1 MSRSTST
8 EPFTVGVRTQ
18 GRGTLEEPCLCTA
31 WPLRLQYE
39 VAPAT
44 GSGPGADPRVSI
56 LYGDRRINAWK
67 IGRELVE
74 SGRLAEALSWPVTLA
89 FEGYLEVGHVG
100 GTFYLITDCEEDP
113 EWIDIGPDI
122 RFEEHFRFPGEPIR
136 EIADVLL
143 HRLFGRPDREVERLL
158 ASIDRR
164 RPDSCGP
171 HEGGNR

>member
-39 VAPAT
+39 VVPAT

-122 RFEEHFRFPGEPIR
+122 RFEEPALDGWLCP
-136 EIADVLL
+136 A
-143 HRLFGRPDREVERLL
+143 LFCYFDEAPERLYVRAEAL
-158 ASIDRR
+158 V
-164 RPDSCGP
+164 G
-171 HEGGNR
+171 EN

>member
-1 MSRSTST
+1 MSRKTSL

-18 GRGTLEEPCLCTA
+18 GRGTLNEPCLCTA
-31 WPLRLQYE
+31 WPLRLRHE
-39 VAPAT
+39 VLTAT
-44 GSGPGADPRVSI
+44 GTDSGADPRVSI
-56 LYGDRRINAWK
+56 LYGDRRINAWQ
-67 IGRELVE
+67 IERELVE

-100 GTFYLITDCEEDP
+100 GRFYLITDCEEDP

-122 RFEEHFRFPGEPIR
+122 RFEAHFRFPGEPIR

-143 HRLFGRPDREVERLL
+143 QRLIGRPNAR
-158 ASIDRR
+158 
-164 RPDSCGP
+164 GP

>member
-8 EPFTVGVRTQ
+8 ETFTVGVRTQ

-39 VAPAT
+39 VVPAT

-100 GTFYLITDCEEDP
+100 GKFYLITDCEEDP

-164 RPDSCGP
+164 RPDPSGLR
-171 HEGGNR
+171 EGANQ

>member
-8 EPFTVGVRTQ
+8 ETFTVGVRTQ
-18 GRGTLEEPCLCTA
+18 GRGTLEDPCLCTA
-31 WPLRLQYE
+31 WPLRLRYE
-39 VAPAT
+39 TAPAA
-44 GSGPGADPRVSI
+44 GSLPGADPRVSI

-67 IGRELVE
+67 IERELVE

-89 FEGYLEVGHVG
+89 FEGYGEVGHVG
-100 GTFYLITDCEEDP
+100 GRFYLITDCEEDP
-113 EWIDIGPDI
+113 EWIDIGPAI
-122 RFEEHFRFPGEPIR
+122 RFEQHFRFPGQPIR

-164 RPDSCGP
+164 RPESRGP
-171 HEGGNR
+171 REGGIR

>member
-8 EPFTVGVRTQ
+8 ETFTVGVRTQ

-39 VAPAT
+39 VVPAT

-67 IGRELVE
+67 IERELVE

-89 FEGYLEVGHVG
+89 FQGYLDGGHVG

-122 RFEEHFRFPGEPIR
+122 RFEQHFRFPGQPIR

-143 HRLFGRPDREVERLL
+143 QRLFGRPDREVERLL
-158 ASIDRR
+158 ASIDRGR
-164 RPDSCGP
+164 QESRGP
-171 HEGGNR
+171 REGGIR

>member
-8 EPFTVGVRTQ
+8 EPLAVGVRAQ

-31 WPLRLQYE
+31 WPLRLRYE
-39 VAPAT
+39 VEPA
-44 GSGPGADPRVSI
+44 ADPRVSI
-56 LYGDRRINAWK
+56 FFEDRRINAWK
-67 IGRELVE
+67 IDRELVE

-122 RFEEHFRFPGEPIR
+122 RFEQHFRFPGQPIR

-164 RPDSCGP
+164 RPDSCCLR
-171 HEGGNR
+171 EGGNR